1 MDDVDLVGIGVGPF
15 NLSIAALADEVP
27 ELRTRFFEKRERF
40 TWHPGLMFRGSRMQ
54 TSFLKDLVTAVSPT
68 SRHSFV
74 NYLVEHGRFHAF
86 LAAETSAVERRE
98 FADYLGWVAQRLDS
112 MRFGDEVRELR
123 SVSGGFEVIHA
134 RGKTR
139 ARHVVLGTGRVP
151 AVPECARAQLG
162 PRCFHAIDI
171 LSRELDLRGARVVVV
186 GGGQTGA
193 EVVLELLRG
202 SWGEVEALSW
212 VSRRLNFEPLDES
225 PFTNHLFTPG
235 FVSVF
240 HELDRGQRE
249 TLLSRHKLAGDGI
262 SASTLHELHD
272 RVYELSITRDGPRFE
287 LLPARELISID
298 GRGAGFELTANNLL
312 DDQRERL
319 AADYVILCTGLREQL
334 PPCIEPLLPELELD
348 DRGRPQVEST
358 FELRRRRRG
367 GERAYIVNGG
377 RTTHGIAESQLSLMA
392 WRSAVILNDVLG
404 RRRFAIE
411 RERDLIRWRAE
422 PRSPSSRQ
430 IDGDV
435 CRFGDP

>member
-1 MDDVDLVGIGVGPF
+1 MDVVDLAGIGVGPF
-15 NLSIAALADEVP
+15 NLSIAALADEIP
-27 ELRTRFFEKRERF
+27 ELRTRFFERRERF
-40 TWHPGLMFRGSRMQ
+40 AWHPGLMFRGSRMQ

-86 LAAETSAVERRE
+86 LAAESSAVERRE
-98 FADYLGWVAQRLDS
+98 FADYLGWVARRLDS

-123 SVSGGFEVIHA
+123 TVNGGFELIHA
-134 RGKTR
+134 RGRTR

-151 AVPECARAQLG
+151 SVPECVRGQLG

-171 LSRELDLRGARVVVV
+171 LARELDLRGARIAVI

-202 SWGEVEALSW
+202 TWGEIAALSW

-240 HELDRGQRE
+240 HELDHARRE
-249 TLLSRHKLAGDGI
+249 ALLAHQKLAGDGI
-262 SASTLHELHD
+262 SAATLRELHD
-272 RVYELSITRDGPRFE
+272 RCYEFSVTREGPRFE
-287 LLPARELISID
+287 LLPARELVAVEP
-298 GRGAGFELTANNLL
+298 RQAGFELIAHNLL
-312 DDQRERL
+312 DDQREQL
-319 AADYVILCTGLREQL
+319 GADYLILCTGLREQL
-334 PPCIEPLLPELELD
+334 PQCIEPLLPELELD
-348 DRGRPQVEST
+348 ERGRPQVDRT
-358 FELRRRRRG
+358 FELRRRRRAD
-367 GERAYIVNGG
+367 ERVYIVNGG

-404 RRRFAIE
+404 RRRFAVE
-411 RERDLIRWRAE
+411 RERDLVRWRAE
-422 PRSPSSRQ
+422 PHSASTTN
-430 IDGDV
+430 DKV
-435 CRFGDP
+435 C